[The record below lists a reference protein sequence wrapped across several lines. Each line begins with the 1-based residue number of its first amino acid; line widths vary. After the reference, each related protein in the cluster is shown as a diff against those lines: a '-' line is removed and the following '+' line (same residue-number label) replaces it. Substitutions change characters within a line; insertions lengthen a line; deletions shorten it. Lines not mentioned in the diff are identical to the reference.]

1 MDKRLVSNKQAR
13 YRLASLAL
21 TQQGASTAAWET
33 FEKVVALWWTM
44 WDKNTSSIPDMKN
57 HQFKQQSIIRHDS
70 YRGWIPSVGDVL
82 LLGLER

>member
-1 MDKRLVSNKQAR
+1 VRFD
-13 YRLASLAL
+13 
-21 TQQGASTAAWET
+21 
-33 FEKVVALWWTM
+33 VAFVGEYAIHR
-44 WDKNTSSIPDMKN
+44 NPVFPDMKN